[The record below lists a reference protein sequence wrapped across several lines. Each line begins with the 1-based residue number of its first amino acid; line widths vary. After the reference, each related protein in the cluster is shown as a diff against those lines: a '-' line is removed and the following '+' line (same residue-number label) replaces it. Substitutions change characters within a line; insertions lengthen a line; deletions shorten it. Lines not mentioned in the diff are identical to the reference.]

1 VKSKL
6 TKVIIADAH
15 GIMRRGVTNI
25 IKEKWVEVTVLQAE
39 TFEQALFHL
48 EMQADLLILDIDIP
62 GGNGLSTL
70 DLLRITKPKIK
81 ILIFSFYDEKIFAM
95 RYIQA
100 GANGY
105 LNKNS
110 HEQDLIKAI
119 QTVMQ
124 GKRYISQE
132 LNDNLLDMLANNE
145 QGKDPLRLLSKRELE
160 VALHLA
166 QGMRVLEISKKLN
179 LQMGTVSTYK
189 IRTFEK
195 LGVKSIVEL
204 AEKFKL
210 HSLLSK
216 SSCVK

>member
-1 VKSKL
+1 VTTNL

-15 GIMRRGVTNI
+15 GIIRRGVINI
-25 IKEKWVEVTVLQAE
+25 IKEKWTGVNVLQAD
-39 TFEQALFHL
+39 TFEQALSYL
-48 EMQADLLILDIDIP
+48 QMQADLLILDIDIP
-62 GGNGLSTL
+62 GGNSLSML
-70 DLLRITKPKIK
+70 DLLRTTKPKIK

-119 QTVMQ
+119 QTLMQ

-132 LNDNLLDMLANNE
+132 LNDNLLDMFANNE
-145 QGKDPLRLLSKRELE
+145 KGKDPLLLLSNRELE
-160 VALHLA
+160 VALYLA
-166 QGMRVLEISKKLN
+166 QGMRVLEISKKMN
-179 LQMGTVSTYK
+179 LQMGTISTYK

-204 AEKFKL
+204 VEKFKL
-210 HSLLSK
+210 YSLLSK
-216 SSCVK
+216 SAV